1 MIVPKEKFELLL
13 NSSVELV
20 EIMTREELK
29 NLLDIKK
36 HPVSY
41 WGIAT
46 SGPIHI
52 GYLKPINKQLD
63 LVKVG
68 FKHKVLVAN
77 IHAYLD
83 DMKCPWELLD
93 ARTRYYVKTLKLTG
107 LDPNK
112 IEFIISSDFQISKEY
127 FTDVLRAIALV
138 TTKRALRAASE
149 VCRIKTP
156 HVSELTYPIMQILDQ
171 KYLDVDLSYGGLD
184 QRHVYALGRELLPK
198 LGYKVPV
205 AIFTARSPG
214 LQKGKNMSASE
225 PETTIQL
232 HDSEELIKEK
242 ITKAYCPPKIIEENP
257 IIEILRY
264 FIMPRYK
271 EIIIERPAKF
281 GGDISF
287 RSYLDLEKE
296 YTSGNLHPQDLKN
309 AAIRYLIEVL
319 KPVRKY
325 VENRPELLKEAFP
338 KGY

>member
-1 MIVPKEKFELLL
+1 MTPKERFQLVT
-13 NSSVELV
+13 NGSVELV
-20 EIMTREELK
+20 EIMTQEELK
-29 NLLDIKK
+29 NLLETKK

-41 WGIAT
+41 WGVAT
-46 SGPIHI
+46 SGPLHI

-63 LVKVG
+63 LIKAG
-68 FKHKVLVAN
+68 FRHKVLVAN

-83 DMKCPWELLD
+83 DMKCPWELLE
-93 ARTRYYVKTLKLTG
+93 ARTRYYAKTLKLAG
-107 LDPNK
+107 LDPEQMK
-112 IEFIISSDFQISKEY
+112 FIISSDFQLTKEY

-149 VCRIKTP
+149 VCRIKIP
-156 HVSELTYPIMQILDQ
+156 HVSELIYPIMQILDQ

-205 AIFTARSPG
+205 AIFTDRSPG
-214 LQKGKNMSASE
+214 LQKGRSMAASE

-264 FIMPRYK
+264 FVMPRYK
-271 EIIIERPAKF
+271 EIVIERPVKF
-281 GGDISF
+281 GGDITFKNYS
-287 RSYLDLEKE
+287 DLEKE
-296 YTSGNLHPQDLKN
+296 YVAGKLHPQDLKN
-309 AAIRYLIEVL
+309 AAIKYLIEVL
-319 KPVRKY
+319 RPVRKY
-325 VENRPELLKEAFP
+325 VENHPELLKEAFP

>member
-1 MIVPKEKFELLL
+1 MTPEEKFGLIM
-13 NSSVELV
+13 NGSVELI
-20 EIMTREELK
+20 EIMTEEELK
-29 NLLDIKK
+29 RLLETKK
-36 HPVSY
+36 CPVSY

-46 SGPIHI
+46 SGPLHI

-63 LVKVG
+63 LIKLG

-83 DMKCPWELLD
+83 DMKCPWDLLS
-93 ARTRYYVKTLKLTG
+93 ARTEYYEKTLKLAG
-107 LDPNK
+107 LDPSK
-112 IEFIISSDFQISKEY
+112 MEFIISSDFQITKEY
-127 FTDVLRAIALV
+127 FTDVLKAIAMV

-149 VCRIKTP
+149 VCRIKKP
-156 HVSELTYPIMQILDQ
+156 HISELTYPVMQILDQ
-171 KYLDVDLSYGGLD
+171 NYLDVDLSYGGLD
-184 QRHVYALGRELLPK
+184 QRHVYALGRELLPM

-214 LQKGKNMSASE
+214 LQKGTGMSASK

-271 EIIIERPAKF
+271 EMVIERPAKF
-281 GGDISF
+281 GGDVSF
-287 RSYLDLEKE
+287 NNYTELEKE
-296 YTSGNLHPQDLKN
+296 YKAGNLHPQDLKN
-309 AAIRYLIEVL
+309 ATVKYLIEVL

-325 VENRPELLKEAFP
+325 SENHPELLKEAFP